1 MGSEWQARP
10 AAVLAFD
17 RSLALSEGLGVFSQ
31 DGRGFVGLQSVRGV
45 G

>member
-1 MGSEWQARP
+1 MGCEWQAWQ

-17 RSLALSEGLGVFSQ
+17 RNLALSEGLGVFLQ